1 MKEKLKKI
9 ASLFIIIGIMVTT
22 TSCQSKVDIQDLAI
36 VMAMAVDYND
46 QGKYRVVYQIFTAS
60 TFPGGSGVS
69 LESSSGGVVVPTF
82 QGIGGTLAEAMHD
95 MEERI
100 GKNIHFGQI
109 KVVIIGQKAGERG
122 ISPIIDALS
131 RLPEIKTN
139 VPIYVTKGEAKKII
153 TQKTH
158 EDTITANVID
168 NMVLRQIYAGMHP
181 VVYLAHIADEL
192 SSKHNVVPV
201 LGVINTSEKI
211 NVSDSSIFKLDGMA
225 VFREDKLIGY
235 LDQKITLGYQYIK
248 GDAKVFT
255 TPVRLRDGHK
265 ATLRL
270 HGCKS
275 KIKTV
280 ITNGKPEVYINLDV
294 KSILMDITGER
305 DFLKNP
311 ELLQE
316 LESLH
321 EKMVKDTVNETIR
334 AAKDDVKID
343 FLGVGDVIYRQH
355 PKEYEKIKDKWQE
368 LFLDVPIKVTVNVIV
383 KDTGLLYKPIY

>member
-1 MKEKLKKI
+1 
-9 ASLFIIIGIMVTT
+9 
-22 TSCQSKVDIQDLAI
+22 
-36 VMAMAVDYND
+36 
-46 QGKYRVVYQIFTAS
+46 
-60 TFPGGSGVS
+60 
-69 LESSSGGVVVPTF
+69 
-82 QGIGGTLAEAMHD
+82 
-95 MEERI
+95 
-100 GKNIHFGQI
+100 
-109 KVVIIGQKAGERG
+109 
-122 ISPIIDALS
+122 
-131 RLPEIKTN
+131 
-139 VPIYVTKGEAKKII
+139 
-153 TQKTH
+153 
-158 EDTITANVID
+158 
-168 NMVLRQIYAGMHP
+168 
-181 VVYLAHIADEL
+181 
-192 SSKHNVVPV
+192 
-201 LGVINTSEKI
+201 
-211 NVSDSSIFKLDGMA
+211 MA

-334 AAKDDVKID
+334 AAKEDVKID

-368 LFLDVPIKVTVNVIV
+368 LF
-383 KDTGLLYKPIY
+383 